1 MLNEGDRMFIKTR
14 ILNPYEKYI
23 LEVDGRIKMDTLDQT
38 QCFTIDKGYT
48 GEKYF
53 YEKIKD
59 CLGGIK
65 IWDYRLKMNGEAQY
79 DFIVIHDQ
87 HIIHFDI
94 KYYEGNYHFHQS
106 NFISEN
112 NYVIT
117 DPVNQLVKA
126 DMKLNQFVQ
135 KLGLSY
141 KVLSYVVFVGQ
152 QFTVSGFNGDSRI
165 LFDKDIDRIVASL
178 NKNEPSDEETRIG
191 QLFLQYHYDKGI
203 YQRIHYYPF
212 EEIQEGIKCPSCNQM
227 LPKIRHRKTHVTCSC
242 GYKVSKKDHVKKAF
256 EVIQLL
262 KNDAVTVDDVV
273 RYTGISKT
281 LIREVLSEN
290 FEKIGMNKNRKYH
303 SKEKLFIKEVS
314 ENEYEV
320 DIVINDL

>member
-1 MLNEGDRMFIKTR
+1 MLNEGDLMFIKTR

-23 LEVDGRIKMDTLDQT
+23 LEVDGRIKMDTMDQT

-165 LFDKDIDRIVASL
+165 IFDKDIDRIVASL
-178 NKNEPSDEETRIG
+178 NKNEPNDEEARIG
-191 QLFLQYHYDKGI
+191 
-203 YQRIHYYPF
+203 
-212 EEIQEGIKCPSCNQM
+212 
-227 LPKIRHRKTHVTCSC
+227 
-242 GYKVSKKDHVKKAF
+242 
-256 EVIQLL
+256 
-262 KNDAVTVDDVV
+262 
-273 RYTGISKT
+273 
-281 LIREVLSEN
+281 
-290 FEKIGMNKNRKYH
+290 
-303 SKEKLFIKEVS
+303 
-314 ENEYEV
+314 
-320 DIVINDL
+320 